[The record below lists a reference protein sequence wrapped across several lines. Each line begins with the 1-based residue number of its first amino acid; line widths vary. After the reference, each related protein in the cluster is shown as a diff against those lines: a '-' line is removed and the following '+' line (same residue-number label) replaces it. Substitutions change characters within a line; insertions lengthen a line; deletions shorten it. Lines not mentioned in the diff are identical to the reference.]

1 MTDSIGAPS
10 SPAARPPAS
19 REAVMAALRSAS
31 SATGVDFG
39 FLVKTAQRESNFDPS
54 AKASTSSAAGLFQ
67 FTNATWLDTVER
79 YGARH
84 GISTQGMNREQVLAL
99 RDNPEVSARMGA
111 ELAAENARVL
121 EEKIGRPVT
130 PGELYLAHF
139 LGPSDAAKLID
150 TARTNGGA
158 SAADL
163 LPRAA
168 AANINVFNDRSGAP
182 LSAEG
187 LYQKLTGFGIAAAD
201 TGQAGVF
208 NADAAASNASA
219 LLQARLGTAA
229 LTSSL
234 MAALFGLQEDKR

>member
-10 SPAARPPAS
+10 SPAARAD
-19 REAVMAALRSAS
+19 VMAALRSAS
-31 SATGVDFG
+31 SATGVDFS
-39 FLVKTAQRESNFDPS
+39 FLVKIAQRESNFDPT

-84 GISTQGMNREQVLAL
+84 GVNTHGMNTEQVLAL
-99 RDNPEVSARMGA
+99 RDNPDVSARMGA
-111 ELAAENARVL
+111 ELAGENARIL
-121 EEKIGRPVT
+121 EQRIGRPVT

-150 TARTNGGA
+150 AARTQGAA
-158 SAADL
+158 SAAEL

-168 AANINVFNDRSGAP
+168 AANVNVFNDRGGAA

-201 TGQAGVF
+201 AGQAGVF
-208 NADAAASNASA
+208 NADTAASNARA
-219 LLQARLGTAA
+219 LLQVRLGTAA

-234 MAALFGLQEDKR
+234 MAALFGLQEDGR

>member
-1 MTDSIGAPS
+1 VTDSIGGPS
-10 SPAARPPAS
+10 IPSARAD
-19 REAVMAALRSAS
+19 VMAALRSAS

-39 FLVKTAQRESNFDPS
+39 FLVKTAQRESNFDPA

-84 GISTQGMNREQVLAL
+84 GIDTHGLNREQVLAL
-99 RDNPEVSARMGA
+99 RDNPEISARMGA
-111 ELAAENARVL
+111 ELAAENARIL
-121 EEKIGRPVT
+121 EQKIGRPVT

-150 TARTNGGA
+150 AARTNGGA
-158 SAADL
+158 SATDL

-168 AANINVFNDRSGAP
+168 AANVNVFNDRGGDELTA
-182 LSAEG
+182 AG

-201 TGQAGVF
+201 AGQAGTF
-208 NADAAASNASA
+208 DASGGSNANA

-234 MAALFGLQEDKR
+234 MAALFGLQEDNGPGWGR

>member
-10 SPAARPPAS
+10 SPAARAD
-19 REAVMAALRSAS
+19 VMAALRSAS
-31 SATGVDFG
+31 SATGVDFS
-39 FLVKTAQRESNFDPS
+39 FLVKTAQRESNFDPA

-67 FTNATWLDTVER
+67 FTNATWLDTIDR

-84 GISTQGMNREQVLAL
+84 GVDTQGLNSSQILAL

-111 ELAAENARVL
+111 ELAGENARIL
-121 EEKIGRPVT
+121 EQRIGRSVT

-150 TARTNGGA
+150 AARTNGAA
-158 SAADL
+158 SATGL

-187 LYQKLTGFGIAAAD
+187 LYQKLTGFSISAAD
-201 TGQAGVF
+201 AGQAGAF
-208 NADAAASNASA
+208 NTNVAASNANA
-219 LLQARLGTAA
+219 LLQARLGAAA

-234 MAALFGLQEDKR
+234 MAALFGLQEDGR

>member
-10 SPAARPPAS
+10 APGTRAD
-19 REAVMAALRSAS
+19 VMAALRSAS

-39 FLVKTAQRESNFDPS
+39 FLVKTAQRESNFDPA

-67 FTNATWLDTVER
+67 FTNSTWLDTVDR

-84 GISTQGMNREQVLAL
+84 GVNVQGMNKENILAL
-99 RDNPEVSARMGA
+99 RDNPEISARMGA
-111 ELAAENARVL
+111 ELAAENARIL
-121 EEKIGRPVT
+121 EQKIGRPVT

-150 TARTNGGA
+150 AARANPGA
-158 SAADL
+158 SATDL
-163 LPRAA
+163 FPRAA
-168 AANINVFNDRSGAP
+168 AANANVFTGRDGGS
-182 LSAEG
+182 LSAAG
-187 LYQKLTGFGIAAAD
+187 LYQKLTGFDIAAAD
-201 TGQAGVF
+201 AGKAGAF
-208 NADAAASNASA
+208 TADATHANA

-234 MAALFGLQEDKR
+234 MAALFGLQEDGR